1 MNPILIALDVP
12 FPKLQDFRGYVDP
25 GLSSAFWRRV
35 AG

>member
-1 MNPILIALDVP
+1 MFAAG
-12 FPKLQDFRGYVDP
+12 FPKLQDFRGYVDL